1 MIKGIKMSL
10 LYKKLVA
17 LIFVFY
23 LSNVGAATL
32 HGVIEGSQLWWN
44 NGQSMGNYVALSNWK
59 PINGLTPTHEWLP
72 GTFLTLPNNTITLQ
86 GPGGEV
92 NVEITV
98 AGLEY
103 ELGQASAHFTDRGAP
118 MIGSSSCNV
127 SEQQGST
134 TRLIGNNCVANE
146 SYVTT
151 DPAIQYTPFQ
161 FVRPLLEVDS
171 NAVVQAFKNSGVV
184 SGVYSGM
191 VTVQPVY
198 YFKSN
203 TGTWTYRYAASVP
216 MIVMIDYTAASLD
229 SVQIE
234 GNGVIQPTYDTLNH
248 KVSGDTL
255 FNIVAKGSFTSGVQL
270 TLDDVPYEM
279 EFESTGVENLPY
291 NISCIGACSQS
302 QLVVDGIR
310 QQPEAVITG
319 SDSEV
324 SFRLKVH
331 YDAADADKIE
341 TGQYRGEFSFYLE
354 EAL

>member
-1 MIKGIKMSL
+1 MNL

-17 LIFVFY
+17 FTLVFCF
-23 LSNVGAATL
+23 SNAGASTL

-44 NGQSMGNYVALSNWK
+44 NGQSIGNYVALSNWK

-72 GTFLTLPNNTITLQ
+72 GTFLTSPNNIINLQ
-86 GPGGEV
+86 GPGGDV
-92 NVEITV
+92 NVEIDV

-103 ELGQASAHFTDRGAP
+103 GLGQASSQFNGRGDP
-118 MIGSSSCNV
+118 MLGSSPCNV

-134 TRLIGNNCVANE
+134 ARLIGGNCVANE
-146 SYVTT
+146 SYVTS
-151 DPAIQYTPFQ
+151 DSAIQYTPFQ
-161 FVRPLLEVDS
+161 FIRPILEVDS
-171 NAVVQAFKNSGVV
+171 NAIVQAFKNSGVV

-216 MIVMIDYTAASLD
+216 MVVMIDYTAAGLD
-229 SVQIE
+229 SVQVE
-234 GNGVIQPTYDTLNH
+234 GTGVMQPTYDTLNH

-255 FNIVAKGSFTSGVQL
+255 FNVVAKGSFTGGVQM

-279 EFESTGVENLPY
+279 EFESTSAPNLPY
-291 NISCIGACSQS
+291 SISCIGACSQS

-310 QQPEAVITG
+310 QQPEALITG

-324 SFRLKVH
+324 SFQLKVH
-331 YDAADADKIE
+331 YDAVDADKIE
-341 TGQYRGEFSFYLE
+341 TGQYRGEFAFYLE